1 MGVSDD
7 DEWNSDSGEDDRDD
21 QGNDDVRE
29 VIHATSAPGGS
40 ATSILLLPERN
51 EEDTGWLTHEGINP
65 ASAFNKMKPEDLATV
80 RKRKDMLAQEV
91 AKNASL
97 VDQWLRDKV
106 NPSTWNKNETLF
118 PEGKKCLPQQKWML
132 LPDDTASAS
141 PVRYQQYGITI
152 KLNPDKDDCFHKT
165 YNSLGKK
172 HPQLWVCCAN
182 YSCNAVYDVT
192 NSNDTQRNVH
202 LSQHHMLGVTPLHS
216 REALHTARMG
226 RIAQATAAAA
236 KRNMPA
242 DRLAHVRVA
251 RFFIKKMLAFSVCED
266 AAYREQASV
275 DWKACKRDTM
285 RATIGECFLVTAAQ
299 TKLAIRC
306 TLKRAV
312 LAPFHLNADLWTSKV
327 SHQKFLGVRIFW
339 KVGAEMKSALLAV
352 TLYAPPKVENKK
364 ASDWLLEYVLAV
376 LEWYGIETGHV
387 KGVTSDSGSDCK
399 RAFNVLAAKHDWMW
413 LWCFPHAM
421 HCALVECLGTQKDRS
436 KVYCPPFPAS
446 VRLRVQEK
454 THREKL
460 HVGHVH
466 VVVPYL
472 FSVYATPETVTPACF
487 LGPCRL

>member
-202 LSQHHMLGVTPLHS
+202 LSQHHMLGVTPLH
-216 REALHTARMG
+216 
-226 RIAQATAAAA
+226 
-236 KRNMPA
+236 
-242 DRLAHVRVA
+242 D
-251 RFFIKKMLAFSVCED
+251 
-266 AAYREQASV
+266 
-275 DWKACKRDTM
+275 RDT
-285 RATIGECFLVTAAQ
+285 L
-299 TKLAIRC
+299 
-306 TLKRAV
+306 
-312 LAPFHLNADLWTSKV
+312 HN
-327 SHQKFLGVRIFW
+327 
-339 KVGAEMKSALLAV
+339 
-352 TLYAPPKVENKK
+352 
-364 ASDWLLEYVLAV
+364 
-376 LEWYGIETGHV
+376 
-387 KGVTSDSGSDCK
+387 
-399 RAFNVLAAKHDWMW
+399 
-413 LWCFPHAM
+413 
-421 HCALVECLGTQKDRS
+421 ECLVLT
-436 KVYCPPFPAS
+436 
-446 VRLRVQEK
+446 E
-454 THREKL
+454 RE
-460 HVGHVH
+460 
-466 VVVPYL
+466 
-472 FSVYATPETVTPACF
+472 
-487 LGPCRL
+487 